1 MVNWLWRRMWSHEVE
16 EPNREHRR
24 ALDSMTRP
32 ERAEL
37 RKIVDRLKRLPL
49 EQRAGVVALL
59 PEWQQDL
66 VRRFL

>member
-1 MVNWLWRRMWSHEVE
+1 MNWLWRRMWSHESE
-16 EPNREHRR
+16 EPNRSHRR
-24 ALDSMTRP
+24 ALARMTRP

-66 VRRFL
+66 VRKYL

>member
-1 MVNWLWRRMWSHEVE
+1 MNWLWRRMWSHDSE
-16 EPNREHRR
+16 EPNRAHRR
-24 ALDSMTRP
+24 ALERMTRP

-66 VRRFL
+66 VRKYL